1 MRSENGNATFAIA
14 VWCYGW
20 PKRWSYRRTGRIMSA
35 IIPKGLMWTYEDYAK
50 LPEDGLRHEI
60 IHGEHFVN
68 PSPSTQHQHVSKRLQ
83 YQLYTKIEL
92 AGLGVLYNAPIDV
105 QLSEFDIV
113 QPDIVIILNE
123 NVRKITPTKIK
134 VAPHLVVEIL
144 SPSTSGNDRTIKKD
158 LYERSGVVEY
168 WIVDPYEQQ
177 VEQWILRDGKYAI
190 EAQAKVIRLSFV
202 SDVEVDFDS
211 VW

>member
-1 MRSENGNATFAIA
+1 
-14 VWCYGW
+14 
-20 PKRWSYRRTGRIMSA
+20 MSA
-35 IIPKGLMWTYEDYAK
+35 VTPKGLMWTYEDYAN

-60 IHGEHFVN
+60 IHGKHFVN

-92 AGLGVLYNAPIDV
+92 AGLGLLYNAPIDV

-113 QPDIVIILNE
+113 QPDIVIILSE

-168 WIVDPYEQQ
+168 WIVNPFEQQ
-177 VEQWILRDGKYAI
+177 VEQWILRDGKYLLA
-190 EAQAKVIRLSFV
+190 AQAKVIRLTFV

>member
-1 MRSENGNATFAIA
+1 
-14 VWCYGW
+14 
-20 PKRWSYRRTGRIMSA
+20 MSA
-35 IIPKGLMWTYEDYAK
+35 VTPKGLMWTYEDYTN
-50 LPEDGLRHEI
+50 LPVDGLRHEI

-92 AGLGVLYNAPIDV
+92 AGLGLLYNAPIDV

-158 LYERSGVVEY
+158 LYERSGVNEY